1 MTSPRLR
8 LYLQPCRAE
17 NLSLR
22 RGLDRSFP
30 NAALPV
36 PDPAFVADVQAARR
50 AYGRPGG
57 LRAQADAAAQAALAL
72 LFPEFAGG
80 HGAASAQADA
90 RRFLDL
96 MAGLLRCAAPDRA
109 DGLAR
114 QSLAGLADLRDALVL
129 DAQATHDGDPAA
141 GSVEEVVLAY
151 PGFYATAVY
160 RLAHALWRESVP
172 LVPRLLTEHAHR
184 ETGVDVHPGARI
196 GSAFAIDHGTGV
208 VIGET
213 AVVGDRVRVFQ
224 GVTLGAL
231 FVDKELART
240 KRHPTV
246 EDDVVLYANA
256 IVLGGGTVVGAGSTI
271 GGNVWLTR
279 SVPPGSVVTHVAQI
293 RTQDGRTTPLIEYHI

>member
-1 MTSPRLR
+1 MP
-8 LYLQPCRAE
+8 
-17 NLSLR
+17 
-22 RGLDRSFP
+22 D
-30 NAALPV
+30 PV
-36 PDPAFVADVQAARR
+36 PFVADVQAARR

-57 LRAQADAAAQAALAL
+57 LRAQADAAVESALAL

-80 HGAASAQADA
+80 HAAAAAEADA

-96 MAGLLRCAAPDRA
+96 LSGLLRCAAPDRA
-109 DGLAR
+109 DALAR
-114 QSLAGLADLRDALVL
+114 QSLAGLAGLRDALVL

-141 GSVEEVVLAY
+141 ESVEEVILAY
-151 PGFYATAVY
+151 PGFYATAVH
-160 RLAHALWRESVP
+160 RLAHALWLHDVP
-172 LVPRLLTEHAHR
+172 LVPRLLAEHAHR
-184 ETGVDVHPGARI
+184 ETGVDIHPGAQI
-196 GSAFAIDHGTGV
+196 GRAFAIDHGTGV

-231 FVDKELART
+231 FVDKELAQT
-240 KRHPTV
+240 KRHPTI

-256 IVLGGGTVVGAGSTI
+256 IVLGGQTTVGAGSTI

-293 RTQDGRTTPLIEYHI
+293 RTQDGKTAPLPPIEYHI

>member
-1 MTSPRLR
+1 M
-8 LYLQPCRAE
+8 
-17 NLSLR
+17 
-22 RGLDRSFP
+22 
-30 NAALPV
+30 
-36 PDPAFVADVQAARR
+36 PDPSPFVADVQTARR
-50 AYGRPGG
+50 AYQRPAG
-57 LRAQADAAAQAALAL
+57 LRAQADHAVEAALAL

-80 HGAASAQADA
+80 HDAESAEADA

-96 MAGLLRCAAPDRA
+96 MAGLLRCSAPDRA
-109 DGLAR
+109 DDLAR
-114 QSLAGLADLRDALVL
+114 HSLAGLADLRDALVL
-129 DAQATHDGDPAA
+129 DAQATYDGDPAA
-141 GSVEEVVLAY
+141 ESVEEVILAY
-151 PGFYATAVY
+151 PGFYATAVH
-160 RLAHALWRESVP
+160 RLAHALWQHDVP
-172 LVPRLLTEHAHR
+172 LVPRLLAEHAHR
-184 ETGVDVHPGARI
+184 ETGVDIHPGAQI
-196 GSAFAIDHGTGV
+196 GRAFAIDHGTGV

-256 IVLGGGTVVGAGSTI
+256 IVLGGETTVGAGSTI

-293 RTQDGRTTPLIEYHI
+293 RTQDGKTAPLIEYHI